1 MSLPKNLQEEIHQ
14 LHAHI
19 CSGLAD
25 PSRIMILYLIAE
37 KDCTVSEIVEA
48 LGMNQST
55 VSRHLKVLREVGL
68 VTSERDG
75 QHIHYRLKDPRVI
88 HALNL
93 LREIL
98 ADTMKERAQLLNI
111 ALPLVTLPQGETER

>member
-1 MSLPKNLQEEIHQ
+1 MNLSKNLQEEIHQ

-25 PSRIMILYLIAE
+25 PSRIMILYILAE
-37 KDCTVSEIVEA
+37 RDCTVSEIVEA

-55 VSRHLKVLREVGL
+55 VSRHLKILREIGL
-68 VTSERDG
+68 VTFEREG
-75 QHIHYRLKDPRVI
+75 QFIHYRLKDARVI
-88 HALNL
+88 TALNL

-98 ADTMKERAQLLNI
+98 ANTMKERAQLLNI
-111 ALPLVTLPQGETER
+111 NFPEILPLGESEQ